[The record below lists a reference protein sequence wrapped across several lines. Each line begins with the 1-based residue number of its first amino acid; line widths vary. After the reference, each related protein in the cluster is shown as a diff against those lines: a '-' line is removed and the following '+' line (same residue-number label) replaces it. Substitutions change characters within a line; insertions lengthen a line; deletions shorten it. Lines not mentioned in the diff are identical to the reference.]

1 MRIIF
6 VYRGFGTDSRNS
18 VIDAQID
25 SLTENNVNIIKFP
38 VTKGGLFGYIYTIL
52 KLFIFIRKNKYDI
65 LHSHYSLSAIMAS
78 LSFPKKHIVSLM
90 GSDVNDAGMLMLLVL
105 KLFSKY
111 FWSKT
116 IVKSAEMF
124 SKIPNS
130 EIIPNGVDFNKFK
143 PVSKELAV
151 EKISLKKDLK
161 YIIFI
166 AENLLSANKNLNL
179 ARQAVNNLNRPDV
192 ELLELTNL
200 RQEDLLYYY
209 NAADVLL
216 LTSKKEGSPNVIK
229 EAMACCCPIVSTDAG
244 DVKELLAGTEG
255 TYVTSRNIEDI
266 ANKLSLALSFGKRTN
281 GRDNIYFLNSGET
294 AKKIIN
300 LYENI
305 LKDG

>member
-244 DVKELLAGTEG
+244 DVKELLTGTEG
-255 TYVTSRNIEDI
+255 TYVTSRDIEDI

-300 LYENI
+300 LYENV